1 MDSENLENKIS
12 QDDSTDTVSEESS
25 LPSTIINPID
35 TLFPKID
42 YSKPVSPPVI
52 QITSIRS
59 NPSKLRLRKNIED
72 ILGENTTQFL
82 DTLTDIMYDR
92 IYLNKK
98 PVTAYEEVVNY
109 IEKRLQ

>member
-1 MDSENLENKIS
+1 MDSENIQNNNPD
-12 QDDSTDTVSEESS
+12 DDSSDTASS
-25 LPSTIINPID
+25 PSTVINPID

-42 YSKPVSPPVI
+42 STTGSVNKK

-82 DTLTDIMYDR
+82 DNITDIMWDR

-98 PVTAYEEVVNY
+98 SVTPYDEFVNY
-109 IEKRLQ
+109 IEKRL